1 MRQLLI
7 GDGTAAALTNGL
19 AADGS
24 IDIQVLSSDGP
35 VKLAPGDTVADSDS
49 IRFVQGTGGTQIASP
64 WIKGKNVVAYGG
76 KSGVAQA
83 AEVARFTISTNATAA
98 GTHTLKLINL
108 TNGAEPFEFKSYEIT
123 VAASATPTTQTAA
136 FKVAIDADLP
146 HWVNGAVTDN
156 GGNLDITGFKKGEAK
171 ADGSV
176 QAELVHMDGAFG
188 QEVTATGA
196 INNNGSTMAVTY
208 STAGSRGFGD
218 GFYTREF
225 AEELQGS
232 GFGYYNRV
240 ELPIQPTLH
249 SVTGNVYDMY
259 HIVASKDG
267 STTSGINGVDN
278 LMEIYIALD
287 DGTAATTQAFE
298 GALNPYLNSVGF
310 GSVNL

>member
-7 GDGTAAALTNGL
+7 GDGTAATLTNGL
-19 AADGS
+19 TADGS

-35 VKLAPGDTVADSDS
+35 VKLAPGDTVADSES

-136 FKVAIDADLP
+136 LKVAIDADLP

-156 GGNLDITGFKKGEAK
+156 GGNLDITGFKKGESK

-176 QAELVHMDGAFG
+176 QA
-188 QEVTATGA
+188 
-196 INNNGSTMAVTY
+196 
-208 STAGSRGFGD
+208 
-218 GFYTREF
+218 
-225 AEELQGS
+225 
-232 GFGYYNRV
+232 
-240 ELPIQPTLH
+240 
-249 SVTGNVYDMY
+249 
-259 HIVASKDG
+259 
-267 STTSGINGVDN
+267 
-278 LMEIYIALD
+278 
-287 DGTAATTQAFE
+287 
-298 GALNPYLNSVGF
+298 
-310 GSVNL
+310 

>member
-7 GDGTAAALTNGL
+7 GDGTAATLTNGL
-19 AADGS
+19 TADGS

-64 WIKGKNVVAYGG
+64 WIQGKNVVAYGG

-83 AEVARFTISTNATAA
+83 AEVAKFTISTNATAA

-108 TNGAEPFEFKSYEIT
+108 TNGAEPFELKSYDIT
-123 VAASATPTTQTAA
+123 VAAAATPTTQTAA

-156 GGNLDITGFKKGEAK
+156 GGNLDITGFKKGEQK
-171 ADGSV
+171 ADGSI
-176 QAELVHMDGAFG
+176 QEELVHMDGAFG

-208 STAGSRGFGD
+208 ATAGSRGFGD
-218 GFYTREF
+218 GFYIREF
-225 AEELQGS
+225 EEELQGS

-249 SVTGNVYDMY
+249 SVTNNVYDMY

-287 DGTAATTQAFE
+287 DGTAASTQAFE

>member
-19 AADGS
+19 TADGS

-123 VAASATPTTQTAA
+123 VAASATPTVQTAA

-156 GGNLDITGFKKGEAK
+156 NGNLDITGFKKGEAK

-218 GFYTREF
+218 GFYIREF
-225 AEELQGS
+225 EEELQGS

-249 SVTGNVYDMY
+249 SATGNVYDMY

-310 GSVNL
+310 SSVNL

>member
-7 GDGTAAALTNGL
+7 GDGTTAAYTNG
-19 AADGS
+19 AMADGA
-24 IDIQVLSSDGP
+24 IDIQKLSSDGP
-35 VKLAPGDTVADSDS
+35 VSLVPGETIADSDS
-49 IRFVQGTGGTQIASP
+49 IRFVQGTADANVVSP
-64 WIKGKNVVAYGG
+64 WIQGRNVVAFGG
-76 KSGVAQA
+76 LSGAAQT
-83 AEVARFTISTNATAA
+83 AEVAKFTISTNATAA

-123 VAASATPTTQTAA
+123 VAAGATPTTQTAA

-146 HWVNGAVTDN
+146 YWVNGAVTDN
-156 GGNLDITGFKKGEAK
+156 GGNLDITGFKKGETK

-188 QEVTATGA
+188 SEVTATGA
-196 INNNGSTMAVTY
+196 VNNNGSTMAVTY
-208 STAGSRGFGD
+208 ATAGSRGAGD
-218 GFYTREF
+218 FFYMREME
-225 AEELQGS
+225 EELQGS

-240 ELPIQPTLH
+240 ELPIQPTLFTA
-249 SVTGNVYDMY
+249 SADAPYDVY

-278 LMEIYIALD
+278 LMELYIAIND
-287 DGTAATTQAFE
+287 ADADGLVFE
-298 GALNPYLNSVGF
+298 GKLNPWMNSAGF

>member
-1 MRQLLI
+1 MARHLYI
-7 GDGTAAALTNGL
+7 GNAVAVARTVTGILDAGAVEIQKNSASGPTAML
-19 AADGS
+19 
-24 IDIQVLSSDGP
+24 
-35 VKLAPGDTVADSDS
+35 PGDTIADSPQFR
-49 IRFVQGTGGTQIASP
+49 IVQGTGTRDLVSP
-64 WIKGKNVVAYGG
+64 WIYGRDVINWSG
-76 KSGVAQA
+76 KSHVAQV
-83 AEVARFTISTNATAA
+83 AEVAVATLSTNATVA
-98 GTHTLKLINL
+98 GNHTLKIINL
-108 TNGAEPFEFKSYEIT
+108 TNGAEPFEMKSYEIS
-123 VAASATPTTQTAA
+123 VAAAATPTTQTAA

-171 ADGSV
+171 ADGSI
-176 QAELVHMDGAFG
+176 QEELVHMDGAF
-188 QEVTATGA
+188 EAT
-196 INNNGSTMAVTY
+196 GSTMAVTY
-208 STAGSRGFGD
+208 ATAGSRGFGD
-218 GFYTREF
+218 GFYIREF
-225 AEELQGS
+225 EEELQGS

-287 DGTAATTQAFE
+287 DGTAASTQAFE

>member
-19 AADGS
+19 TADGS

-108 TNGAEPFEFKSYEIT
+108 TNGAEPFEFKSYEIAVT
-123 VAASATPTTQTAA
+123 ATMTPTAQTALL
-136 FKVAIDADLP
+136 KTAIDADLP

-156 GGNLDITGFKKGEAK
+156 GGNLDITGFKKGESK

-208 STAGSRGFGD
+208 STPGSRGFGD
-218 GFYTREF
+218 GFYIREF
-225 AEELQGS
+225 EEELQGS

-287 DGTAATTQAFE
+287 DGTAASTQAFE

-310 GSVNL
+310 SSVNL

>member
-19 AADGS
+19 TADGS

-218 GFYTREF
+218 GFYIREF
-225 AEELQGS
+225 EEELQGS

-287 DGTAATTQAFE
+287 DGTAASTQAFE

>member
-19 AADGS
+19 TADGS

-83 AEVARFTISTNATAA
+83 AEVAKFTISTNATSA
-98 GTHTLKLINL
+98 GFHTLKLINL
-108 TNGAEPFEFKSYEIT
+108 TNGAEPFEFKSYEIA
-123 VAASATPTTQTAA
+123 VAAAATPTTQTAA

-156 GGNLDITGFKKGEAK
+156 NGNLDITGFKKGEVK
-171 ADGSV
+171 ADGSI
-176 QAELVHMDGAFG
+176 QEELVHMDGAFEG
-188 QEVTATGA
+188 T
-196 INNNGSTMAVTY
+196 GSTMAVTY
-208 STAGSRGFGD
+208 ATAGSRGFGD
-218 GFYTREF
+218 GFYIREF
-225 AEELQGS
+225 EEELQGS

-287 DGTAATTQAFE
+287 DGTAASTQAFE

-310 GSVNL
+310 SSVNL

>member
-7 GDGTAAALTNGL
+7 GDGTAASYSNNLL
-19 AADGS
+19 AAGS
-24 IDIQVLSSDGP
+24 IDIQKLSADGNTSL
-35 VKLAPGDTVADSDS
+35 VPGDTISDSDS
-49 IRFVQGTGGTQIASP
+49 IRFVQGTGDKQIASP

-76 KSGVAQA
+76 KAGAAQT

-123 VAASATPTTQTAA
+123 VAAAATPTTQTAA

-156 GGNLDITGFKKGEAK
+156 SGNLDITGFKKGESK

-218 GFYTREF
+218 GFYIREF
-225 AEELQGS
+225 EEELQGS

-287 DGTAATTQAFE
+287 DGTAASTQAFE

-310 GSVNL
+310 SSVNL

>member
-7 GDGTAAALTNGL
+7 GDGTAATLTNGL
-19 AADGS
+19 TADGS

-83 AEVARFTISTNATAA
+83 AEVAKFTISTNATVA

-108 TNGAEPFEFKSYEIT
+108 TNGAEPFELKSYEIT
-123 VAASATPTTQTAA
+123 VAAAATPTTQTAA

-171 ADGSV
+171 ADGSI
-176 QAELVHMDGAFG
+176 QEELVHMDGAF
-188 QEVTATGA
+188 EAT
-196 INNNGSTMAVTY
+196 GSTMAVTY
-208 STAGSRGFGD
+208 ATAGSRGFGD
-218 GFYTREF
+218 GFYIREF
-225 AEELQGS
+225 EEELQGS

-287 DGTAATTQAFE
+287 DGTAASTQAFE